1 VNIQEI
7 EPYYELW
14 DKNELMQLWDRLQSL
29 HQSDFAYIIAWI
41 TILIKDE
48 NDKKLSQWIVWL
60 ETKTKN
66 KQYI

>member
-1 VNIQEI
+1 MNIKEI

-14 DKNELMQLWDRLQSL
+14 DRNELKQLWDKLQLL
-29 HQSDFAYIIAWI
+29 HQADFAYIIAWI

>member
-1 VNIQEI
+1 MNIQEI

-14 DKNELMQLWDRLQSL
+14 DRNELKQLWDKLQLL
-29 HQSDFAYIIAWI
+29 HQEDFAYIIAWI

>member
-1 VNIQEI
+1 MGQIAITTSE
-7 EPYYELW
+7 
-14 DKNELMQLWDRLQSL
+14 
-29 HQSDFAYIIAWI
+29 DFAYIIAWI